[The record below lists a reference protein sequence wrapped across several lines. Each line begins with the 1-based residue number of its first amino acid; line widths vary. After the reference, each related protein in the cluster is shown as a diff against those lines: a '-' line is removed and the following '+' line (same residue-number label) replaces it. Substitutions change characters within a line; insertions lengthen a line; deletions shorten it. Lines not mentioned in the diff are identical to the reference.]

1 MSEQKAEYF
10 RVLRETGISTKADA
24 SLVKLL
30 LALQV
35 YKAHYYNTWLVKEEY
50 VEYEA

>member
-24 SLVKLL
+24 SLVKLFISFASL
-30 LALQV
+30 
-35 YKAHYYNTWLVKEEY
+35 
-50 VEYEA
+50 